1 MAICSVLKMGNPALY
16 ERSEEIDAF
25 DTPELHGL
33 IKDMKDTMAHLNGA
47 GLAAPQ
53 IGVLKRVVIFGFETN
68 QRYPQAGSVPF
79 TVLINPTIT
88 QLDEWME
95 EGIEGCLSV
104 PGLSGSVP
112 RYVNIRYTGY
122 DEYGEAIDRTVSDFH
137 ARVVQHECDHLDGV
151 LYPSRIKDFTSFGF
165 VDRPVD

>member
-16 ERSEEIDAF
+16 ERSEEIYAF
-25 DTPELHGL
+25 DTAELHGL
-33 IKDMKDTMAHLNGA
+33 IQDMKDTMTHLNGA

-68 QRYPQAGSVPF
+68 QRYPQASSVPF

-88 QLDEWME
+88 HLDESME
-95 EGIEGCLSV
+95 EGVEGCLSV

-122 DEYGEAIDRTVSDFH
+122 NEYGEAIDRTVSDFH

>member
-16 ERSEEIDAF
+16 ERSEEVDIF
-25 DTPELHGL
+25 DTPDLHRL
-33 IKDMKDTMAHLNGA
+33 IQDMKDTMAHLNGA

-79 TVLINPTIT
+79 TVLVNPTIT
-88 QLDEWME
+88 HLDESME